1 MSHAILD
8 LGKVDYHG
16 WHGRKINKITI
27 EITLTDERLS
37 ISGAIWNAPATDHIS
52 SGQNREEITELFPD
66 DAKVARIVEV
76 WRRWHLNDM
85 RAGTPAQE
93 ALLAEHQ
100 NEWSRYHT
108 ESHYDWA
115 CGLLKS
121 HGLLRDDGYKY
132 GSAWLSEPL
141 PAEIRAEVQGW
152 IDEANAAVAS

>member
-8 LGKVDYHG
+8 FGKVDYSG
-16 WHGRKINKITI
+16 WHGRKINRVTI

-37 ISGAIWNAPATDHIS
+37 IVGAIWNGPGTDHIS
-52 SGQNREEITELFPD
+52 SGQNREEITRLFPD

-76 WRRWHLNDM
+76 WHRWHLNDM
-85 RAGTPAQE
+85 HAGTPAQE
-93 ALLAEHQ
+93 ALLAEHKD
-100 NEWSRYHT
+100 EFPGYPV
-108 ESHYDWA
+108 SHYDWA
-115 CGLLKS
+115 CTLLEA